1 MKKILV
7 LFILFMLTTVSAIS
21 AESPRWMAQPIYVYV
36 PQYGYFTTLMKKAF
50 KTWEQC
56 SDSLV
61 RFQFVNSPNDAK
73 IQVEFVDFVTNCANH
88 QNAVGCTQLATRG
101 RNYYQS
107 VVTIGTKEYAK
118 VYNGAVYTSKLR
130 FRPRKNI
137 YGVMLHEVGHALGLG
152 HSESTKSIMYPYD
165 LPTLQY
171 LTKDDMALLYR
182 KYH

>member
-1 MKKILV
+1 MKKILITV
-7 LFILFMLTTVSAIS
+7 ILFILTTISVIS
-21 AESPRWMAQPIYVYV
+21 AESPRWMAQPIYVYI
-36 PQYGYFTTLMKKAF
+36 PQYGYFTPLMKKAF
-50 KTWEQC
+50 YTWEKT
-56 SDSLV
+56 SNALV
-61 RFQFVNSPNDAK
+61 RFQYVDSPENAK

-88 QNAVGCTQLATRG
+88 ENAVGCTQLATRG
-101 RNYYQS
+101 RNYAQS

-118 VYNGAVYTSKLR
+118 VYNGAVFTSKLQ

-152 HSESTKSIMYPYD
+152 HSDSPKSIMYPYD

-171 LTKDDMALLYR
+171 LTKEDMSLLYR